1 MSSIRHQVRLA
12 RDAFRSSRY
21 PGDLA
26 AEVLPRPSW
35 VDRFNGNH
43 RWALC
48 GAASAVAAGV
58 VLALVLSRAS
68 TLPEPSPIG
77 PSERTGL
84 ARWLPIGPEQVPLPQ
99 FRPPALPVKAAGLR
113 LPLQIPPGVEKYQD
127 LAMQYRELQVPAE
140 SLPET
145 LRHPTVPTIPADLPT
160 RSVEWLHKVWVGE
173 KSA

>member
-1 MSSIRHQVRLA
+1 MTHIRDQIRLA

-35 VDRFNGNH
+35 FDRWNGGY
-43 RWALC
+43 RWATY
-48 GAASAVAAGV
+48 GSVSAAAAAVI
-58 VLALVLSRAS
+58 LTLLLSRAA
-68 TLPEPSPIG
+68 TPPAPSPARMA
-77 PSERTGL
+77 ERGGM
-84 ARWLPIGPEQVPLPQ
+84 ARWLPIGPDQVPLPRFQ
-99 FRPPALPVKAAGLR
+99 PPALPVRVAALR
-113 LPLQIPPGVEKYQD
+113 LPLQVPPGVENYQD

-140 SLPET
+140 SLPDT

-160 RSVEWLHKVWVGE
+160 RSVEWLHKVWTGE

>member
-1 MSSIRHQVRLA
+1 MTHIRDQIRLA

-35 VDRFNGNH
+35 VDRWNGGY
-43 RWALC
+43 RWAAY
-48 GAASAVAAGV
+48 GGASAAAAAV
-58 VLALVLSRAS
+58 ILTLLLSRPS
-68 TLPEPSPIG
+68 TPVPSPARPIDRG
-77 PSERTGL
+77 SM
-84 ARWLPIGPEQVPLPQ
+84 ARWLPIGPDRVPLPRFQ
-99 FRPPALPVKAAGLR
+99 PPALPVRVAALR
-113 LPLQIPPGVEKYQD
+113 LPLQVPPGVENYQD

-140 SLPET
+140 SLPDT

-160 RSVEWLHKVWVGE
+160 RSVEWLHKVWTGE

>member
-35 VDRFNGNH
+35 VDRFNSSY
-43 RWALC
+43 RWALY
-48 GAASAVAAGV
+48 GAGSAVAAAV
-58 VLALVLSRAS
+58 VLALMLSRAS
-68 TLPEPSPIG
+68 NLPEPSPVR
-77 PSERTGL
+77 SERDGL
-84 ARWLPIGPEQVPLPQ
+84 ARWLPIGPEQVRLPRFQ
-99 FRPPALPVKAAGLR
+99 PPGLPVKATALR

-140 SLPET
+140 SLPST
-145 LRHPTVPTIPADLPT
+145 LRHPTVPTIPTDLPS
-160 RSVEWLHKVWVGE
+160 RSVEWLHKVWSGE